1 MCVKYCG
8 RILIKMVAI
17 IVLKAAE
24 KVIKMCAAILKGF
37 ASCLYIRLSSSIEKG
52 DKRGIR
58 PILLT
63 ARPKSKYIQTIV
75 NKDAP
80 GYECVNINLIYLF
93 KQIIFLSAKTRI
105 FHDESKCASS
115 ADAAELVFA
124 EIIAHIMIAVNDLHA
139 LIDTIHRRQNC
150 VFFIYHRQGTN
161 HKRKKFNSPNQNGI
175 KSGKPSQDRMTD
187 RQTKRRRYVI
197 VPSGF

>member
-1 MCVKYCG
+1 
-8 RILIKMVAI
+8 
-17 IVLKAAE
+17 
-24 KVIKMCAAILKGF
+24 MCAAILKGF

-93 KQIIFLSAKTRI
+93 KQIIFCLQKPEYFMTKAGVLRQLMQLSWYLQR
-105 FHDESKCASS
+105 SS
-115 ADAAELVFA
+115 P
-124 EIIAHIMIAVNDLHA
+124 I
-139 LIDTIHRRQNC
+139 
-150 VFFIYHRQGTN
+150 
-161 HKRKKFNSPNQNGI
+161 
-175 KSGKPSQDRMTD
+175 
-187 RQTKRRRYVI
+187 
-197 VPSGF
+197 